1 MTVFTVIMSMMS
13 STEQC
18 HRRQPDHDQHQ
29 GHDGPGNNEVETKA
43 ELPEAASSLV
53 FEKQTVRIA
62 CNDDNDDDDVWFVI

>member
-1 MTVFTVIMSMMS
+1 MSMMN

-18 HRRQPDHDQHQ
+18 HWGQPDHDQHQ

-62 CNDDNDDDDVWFVI
+62 YNDNDDVCGVI